1 MLTGVLGAVHQTEIR
16 RILSFHIVSQIG
28 YMIMGLGIFTV
39 AALAGSVFYVV
50 HHILVKTNL
59 FLVAGLIRRA
69 GGSFQLEELG
79 GLYQRR
85 LALAALFL
93 IPALSLAGVPPLSG
107 FFAKL
112 ALVQAGL
119 DAGQYA
125 IVAVSLIAGLL
136 TLLSM
141 MKIWNE
147 AFWKEAPGTPQ
158 VERSGP
164 ALWGPS
170 VLLGA
175 CTVGIGLAAGPVM
188 AVSLRA
194 AEELINPSAYIGAVL
209 GAKAWAAGL

>member
-1 MLTGVLGAVHQTEIR
+1 
-16 RILSFHIVSQIG
+16 
-28 YMIMGLGIFTV
+28 
-39 AALAGSVFYVV
+39 
-50 HHILVKTNL
+50 
-59 FLVAGLIRRA
+59 
-69 GGSFQLEELG
+69 
-79 GLYQRR
+79 
-85 LALAALFL
+85 
-93 IPALSLAGVPPLSG
+93 
-107 FFAKL
+107 
-112 ALVQAGL
+112 
-119 DAGQYA
+119 
-125 IVAVSLIAGLL
+125 
-136 TLLSM
+136 M

-188 AVSLRA
+188 TVSLRA